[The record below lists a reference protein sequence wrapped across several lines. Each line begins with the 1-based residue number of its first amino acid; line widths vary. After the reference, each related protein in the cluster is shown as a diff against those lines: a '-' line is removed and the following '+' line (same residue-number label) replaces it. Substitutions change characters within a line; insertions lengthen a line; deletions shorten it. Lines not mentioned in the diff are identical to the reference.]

1 MKYLQGFIFYKFW
14 HKKQLPLIK
23 PMKHTAFLL
32 ITFCFSILFSGC
44 NTEVIEEEDLME
56 IALKELEITIRTKQD
71 PRATFTFEQY
81 EELLSVLDNEKFIVL
96 PIKDFKDSINKEKV
110 LIGLRHDID
119 CHPFKALEMA
129 KMEKS
134 HGFRA
139 TYYILASAAYY
150 GEFINE
156 EIVRNE
162 CMEKIYKEIHS
173 LGTEIG
179 IHNDLIS
186 NMILHGINPYTFNH
200 KELSFYNSLGI
211 EVVGTAAHGS
221 YITAETAMNYEI
233 FSDFAEVTS
242 IEYEGQTYEIG
253 QYSLKDFGFDYEAY
267 FVYFDHYYSDSS
279 KNWTEEGDFE
289 SFLEALGNSKLGT
302 KIQLLTHPVWWGK

>member
-1 MKYLQGFIFYKFW
+1 MKTINSFVFICC
-14 HKKQLPLIK
+14 
-23 PMKHTAFLL
+23 
-32 ITFCFSILFSGC
+32 ITFLFSSC
-44 NTEVIEEEDLME
+44 NDDHISEEDITE
-56 IALKELEITIRTKQD
+56 NALKELESVIRTKQD

-81 EELLSVLDNEKFIVL
+81 EELLSVLDNDKFVVL
-96 PIKDFKDSINKEKV
+96 PIKDFKDSINDEKV

-129 KMEKS
+129 KMEKN

-139 TYYILASAAYY
+139 TYYFLASAAYY
-150 GEFINE
+150 GEFTDGAIK
-156 EIVRNE
+156 RKS

-186 NMILHGINPYTFNH
+186 IMILHGINPYTFNH
-200 KELSFYNSLGI
+200 NELSFYNSLGI

-221 YITAETAMNYEI
+221 HITAVTAMNYEI
-233 FSDFAEVTS
+233 FSDFAQVTS

-253 QYSLKDFGFDYEAY
+253 QHSLEDFGFDYEAY

-279 KNWTEEGDFE
+279 KNWTEEGEFE
-289 SFLEALGNSKLGT
+289 SFLETLGNSKPGT
-302 KIQLLTHPVWWGK
+302 KIQLLAHPVWWGK